1 MKIIKWRK
9 NKMKEFNER
18 ANKLKEL
25 IEDADY
31 ILIGAG
37 AGLSAAAG
45 LEYGGKRFTDNFPDF
60 IEKYGFPD
68 MYSSMFYPFKSSE
81 ERWAYYA
88 RHAYI
93 NNTGMEG
100 TELYKK
106 LLNLVKGKDY
116 FVITTNT
123 DDQFL
128 KSGFSKERFFRT
140 QGSYSKLQC
149 SKACHKKLY
158 DDSELILEMMEK
170 TDDDLKIPSELVPK
184 CPVCGEEMDLNLRKD
199 SYFVEDEEW
208 HEQNQ
213 AYVDFRRKAMNGKLL
228 LLEFGIGYNTP
239 IIIRFPFDDLMKN
252 NENVNLARFNRSSLE
267 LTVQHNGN
275 YYLVPENQLDSYISP
290 DIKERYIPFD
300 EDIGEVLDKLI

>member
-1 MKIIKWRK
+1 
-9 NKMKEFNER
+9 MKEYNER

-25 IEDADY
+25 IDDADY

-45 LEYGGKRFTDNFPDF
+45 LEYGGKRFTDNFPEF
-60 IEKYGFPD
+60 IKKYGFQD
-68 MYSSMFYPFKSSE
+68 MYSSMFYPFESSE
-81 ERWAYYA
+81 ERWAYFAKHVYV
-88 RHAYI
+88 

-106 LLNLVKGKDY
+106 LLDLVKDKDY

-128 KSGFSKERFFRT
+128 KSGFSKDRFFRT

-158 DDSELILEMMEK
+158 DDTELIMEMMEE
-170 TDDDLKIPSELVPK
+170 TGDDLKIPSELIPK

-228 LLEFGIGYNTP
+228 LLEFGIGFNTP
-239 IIIRFPFDDLMKN
+239 IIIRFPFDDLMRN
-252 NENVNLARFNRSSLE
+252 YENVNLARFNRSNLD
-267 LTVQHNGN
+267 LTIQHNGN
-275 YYLVPENQLDSYISP
+275 YYLIPEDEIKKYLSP
-290 DIKERYIPFD
+290 EVQERYIPFN
-300 EDIGEVLDKLI
+300 ENIEEVLDELNLN